1 MKYKDLANIKT
12 FVDRENSNK
21 KFYHV
26 KVLGLKFRVETYKRS
41 KRLSNKII
49 YSTNSGIVFNLL
61 PKRYFRFMRRR

>member
-12 FVDRENSNK
+12 FVDKENTNK

-41 KRLSNKII
+41 KRLSNQIL
-49 YSTNSGIVFNLL
+49 YFTNSGIVFNLL
-61 PKRYFRFMRRR
+61 PKRYFLFTRRG